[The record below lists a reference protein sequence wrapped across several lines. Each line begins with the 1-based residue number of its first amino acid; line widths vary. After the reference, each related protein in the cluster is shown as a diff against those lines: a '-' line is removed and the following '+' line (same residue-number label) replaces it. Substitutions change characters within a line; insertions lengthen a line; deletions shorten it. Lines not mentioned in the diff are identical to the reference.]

1 MPVNIKRILYATDL
15 SLTSPKAYVY
25 AVKLAKALDAK
36 IVILHVIEELQ
47 NVNILPV
54 MAPEIIEKHYK
65 DFETQGRQLIKDR
78 IERMCITEFKDPTC
92 VNLVESVEVVIG
104 HPFEEIL
111 NKADKYACDM
121 IVMGSHGKGMLAH
134 ALLGRVAERVL
145 RHAKKP
151 VLVIPVS

>member
-1 MPVNIKRILYATDL
+1 MPVKIKRILYATDL
-15 SLTSPKAYVY
+15 SATSPKAYVY
-25 AVKLAKALDAK
+25 AVKLAKVLDAK

-65 DFETQGRQLIKDR
+65 DFETQGRQQIKER
-78 IERMCITEFKDPTC
+78 IERMCITEFKDDPTC
-92 VNLVESVEVVIG
+92 ANLVESVEVVIG

-111 NKADKYACDM
+111 NRADKYDCDM
-121 IVMGSHGKGMLAH
+121 IIMGSHGKGILAH

-145 RHAKKP
+145 RHSKKP
-151 VLVIPVS
+151 VLVVPV